1 MQKSGTPMAD
11 KPTILVVDDRR
22 ANQLALEA
30 LLADEYRMLF
40 ANGGPE
46 ALATVQKNPR
56 IDVILLDVQM
66 PVMDGFQT
74 ASQIKKLD
82 AGRDIPIIFVT
93 AVYNEDP
100 HIKRGYAAGGVDYF
114 GKPFDPEILKLKLR
128 IYATFRNREAILRQR
143 ELHIRESE
151 ELLSVGRKLTSVL
164 ESLTVGVLIA
174 DAEGRIFQTTEEA
187 SRIFKSLGPAADG
200 VYGEILGWW
209 DSGGKMIKDAGGPL
223 SRALRGEASH
233 NERMRVQCFDGSMK
247 SILLSASPLR
257 GLDDRLVGAVILVK
271 DMTETRTI
279 EEALEHRVTRL
290 ISIGLELE
298 ESAVRPS

>member
-1 MQKSGTPMAD
+1 MAD
-11 KPTILVVDDRR
+11 KPTVLVVDDKR

-30 LLADEYRMLF
+30 LLADEYQVLF
-40 ANGGPE
+40 ADNGAD
-46 ALATVQKNPR
+46 ALVAVRKNPH

-66 PVMDGFQT
+66 PIMDGFQT
-74 ASQIKKLD
+74 AAQIKKLE

-100 HIKRGYAAGGVDYF
+100 HVKQGYAAGGVDYF

-128 IYATFRNREAILRQR
+128 IYATFRNRETILRQR

-151 ELLSVGRKLTSVL
+151 ELLSVGRKLASVL

-209 DSGGKMIKDAGGPL
+209 DSGGRMLKDTGGARA
-223 SRALRGEASH
+223 RALAGEASH
-233 NERMRVQCFDGSMK
+233 NERMRIQCFDGSTK
-247 SILLSASPLR
+247 NILLSASPLR
-257 GLDDRLVGAVILVK
+257 GLDDRLVGAVVLVQ
-271 DMTETRTI
+271 DMTETRKI

-290 ISIGLELE
+290 ISIGVELE